1 MEGCFFYCAMC
12 CTTHINEAGDPGG
25 ETVQIKKEGGE
36 EWDGYSLSEKYV
48 FVFGFGDSWLFAEG
62 DGRIAAMAT
71 RCEEGESALA
81 VRASVLKRT
90 LLRHSVF
97 TECVP

>member
-12 CTTHINEAGDPGG
+12 CTTHINEAGGSG
-25 ETVQIKKEGGE
+25 RETVQIKKEGVE
-36 EWDGYSLSEKYV
+36 EWMDTAFLKSMFL
-48 FVFGFGDSWLFAEG
+48 FFGFGDSWLSAEG

-71 RCEEGESALA
+71 RCEDGESALA

>member
-12 CTTHINEAGDPGG
+12 CTTHINEAGDPGGG

-48 FVFGFGDSWLFAEG
+48 FVFRVWGQLVFRGRRREDCRDGDQ
-62 DGRIAAMAT
+62 
-71 RCEEGESALA
+71 
-81 VRASVLKRT
+81 V
-90 LLRHSVF
+90 
-97 TECVP
+97 

>member
-12 CTTHINEAGDPGG
+12 CTTHINEAVVPGEKPYRLRRKG
-25 ETVQIKKEGGE
+25 ERSGMDTAFLKSMFLLF
-36 EWDGYSLSEKYV
+36 W
-48 FVFGFGDSWLFAEG
+48 FGDSWFSAEG

-71 RCEEGESALA
+71 RCEDGESALA

>member
-25 ETVQIKKEGGE
+25 ETVQIKKEGVE

-48 FVFGFGDSWLFAEG
+48 FVFRVWGQLAFRGRRREDCRDGDQ
-62 DGRIAAMAT
+62 
-71 RCEEGESALA
+71 
-81 VRASVLKRT
+81 V
-90 LLRHSVF
+90 
-97 TECVP
+97 